1 MPQVFRPMKRDEDG
15 LPRVNN
21 TATGLGVREPPKDI
35 NVDTAGNVEM
45 NGRGMSVR
53 PTFDDIPLE
62 FIPKR
67 LSKEGLGENALRV
80 FRYGEG
86 QFKDGPFAAA
96 LNLLQN
102 KPNHGN
108 VVPAAL
114 VSLEQF
120 RLDLAATRPGWYDI
134 EN

>member
-1 MPQVFRPMKRDEDG
+1 MKRDEDG
-15 LPRVNN
+15 LPRLSN

-35 NVDTAGNVEM
+35 NVDAAGNVEM

-67 LSKEGLGENALRV
+67 FNKGGLGENALRV

-86 QFKDGPFAAA
+86 EFKDGPFAAA
-96 LNLLQN
+96 LNLVQD

-108 VVPAAL
+108 VVPAVL

-120 RLDLAATRPGWYDI
+120 RSDLAATRGGWTDT